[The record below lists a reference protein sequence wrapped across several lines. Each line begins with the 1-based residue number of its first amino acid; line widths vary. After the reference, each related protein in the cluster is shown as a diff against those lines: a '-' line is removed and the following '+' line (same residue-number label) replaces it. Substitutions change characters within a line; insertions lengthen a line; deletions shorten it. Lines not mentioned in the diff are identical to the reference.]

1 MGFSEDQVLVWFS
14 QYAYQPMLVYSALI
28 GLMIISSFGFPAPE
42 ELTLLA
48 TGLTCYMGTRP
59 DLYPPPFEGAPV
71 VDMYTA
77 GMIAFASVFLS
88 DFLVFSL
95 GRHFGGRLIRSRFL
109 DRFSESFKKVSIWVK
124 KYGAYAAGAFRFTPG
139 LRFPGH
145 FSCGMLGLSPIKFIT
160 VDGFAALISVPTQI
174 YLIATY
180 GETILAQ
187 IKQFKLLILALGL
200 AFIVFLIV
208 RRLVARLQVGGSSL

>member
-1 MGFSEDQVLVWFS
+1 MGFSEDQILVWFS
-14 QYAYQPMLVYSALI
+14 QYAYQPMLVYGALI
-28 GLMIISSFGFPAPE
+28 GLMVISSFGFPAPE

-59 DLYPPPFEGAPV
+59 DLYPPPYEGAPV
-71 VDMYTA
+71 VDVYTA
-77 GMIAFASVFLS
+77 AMIALMAVFLS

-95 GRHFGGRLIRSRFL
+95 GRYFGGRLLKTSYL
-109 DRFSESFKKVSIWVK
+109 DRFSESFDKVSTWVK

-145 FSCGMLGLSPIKFIT
+145 FSCGMLGLSPAKFIT

-174 YLIATY
+174 FLIATY
-180 GETILAQ
+180 GETILAK
-187 IKQFKLLILALGL
+187 IKQFKLFILAVAI
-200 AFIVFLIV
+200 AFVVFLLV
-208 RRLVARLQVGGSSL
+208 RRLLSRLQLGGSL